1 MNTTRRFSAAAAAA
15 LVLVIFAGGCFN
27 PFAPP
32 LAPQRGIS
40 APPPV
45 PNTPTN
51 LLRLFE
57 WCYNQRSIVEYRE
70 LFTEDFRFAFSSLD
84 AAGEAYV
91 NAPWTRDD
99 ELISATQLFQGGS
112 AEQPPASSIEL
123 RLARTFYVNPDTR
136 PGKNAKWH
144 KKTYTSVLLQIRTAD
159 GDAIDITGAATFFLV
174 RGDSA
179 FIPEELRLLGF
190 EPDSNRWYIERW
202 EDDTAL
208 PDQGVQAGVATVRP
222 SEAAVRARGA
232 VPGARNVTSDAHAR
246 QSSPSGRDG
255 PQVRTL
261 TDAIQQ
267 VASWGAVKAYY
278 RAR

>member
-1 MNTTRRFSAAAAAA
+1 MAAAA
-15 LVLVIFAGGCFN
+15 LSLVVLTQGCFN

-70 LFTEDFRFAFSSLD
+70 LFTDDFRFAFSNLD
-84 AAGEAYV
+84 EAGEAYI
-91 NAPWTRDD
+91 NEPWKRDD

-136 PGKNAKWH
+136 PGKNGKWH
-144 KKTYTSVLLQIRTAD
+144 KSVRTSVLLQIRTAD

-179 FIPEELRLLGF
+179 LIPEDLQLIGF
-190 EPDSNRWYIERW
+190 ESDSNRWYIERW

-208 PDQGVQAGVATVRP
+208 PDQGAQASAATVGR
-222 SEAAVRARGA
+222 SAAALRVESAVAGAKNVSVSALARH
-232 VPGARNVTSDAHAR
+232 T
-246 QSSPSGRDG
+246 SPSGLG
-255 PQVRTL
+255 
-261 TDAIQQ
+261 
-267 VASWGAVKAYY
+267 ASWGSVKAYY
-278 RAR
+278 RTR